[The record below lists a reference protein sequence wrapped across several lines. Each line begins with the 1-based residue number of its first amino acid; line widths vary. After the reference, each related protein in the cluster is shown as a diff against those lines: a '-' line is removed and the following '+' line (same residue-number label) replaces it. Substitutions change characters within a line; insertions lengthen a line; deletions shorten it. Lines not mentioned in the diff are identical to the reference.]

1 MSLSI
6 DSLADSYLNQAQ
18 NTNST
23 ANLENK
29 LNKDMSNT
37 TDEELMEVCKEFES
51 YFTEQVFKAMMK
63 MVPEEEETSAS
74 TSQLKNYY
82 KESLISEY
90 AKSSSEGQGLGI
102 AKMMYE
108 QMKRNLNNEIPKV
121 NVADTTTTESTE
133 VNASEENGKSGA
145 AITAKDLN
153 LK

>member
-133 VNASEENGKSGA
+133 ANASEENGKSGA